1 MRATTPPDWLGPEGH
16 AFAARVGRSL
26 RALPTTPPRHGGPL
40 KPAAVMV
47 PLLLQSHP
55 STLAAP
61 MDLAH
66 LLFLVRPEAMTTH
79 AGQVAFPGGRV
90 DPDDADATAAALREA
105 EEELGIPR
113 MLPYPLGAL
122 EDVPTPSGYLI
133 TPVVAL
139 VPPGVPL
146 VPAPAEV
153 AAHFTVPL
161 GELADPTRR
170 RTMFGRRHGREA
182 GNVPLHF
189 WVDTPAVIWGV
200 TGFILD
206 RLLTRLERST
216 ASHPAS

>member
-1 MRATTPPDWLGPEGH
+1 
-16 AFAARVGRSL
+16 
-26 RALPTTPPRHGGPL
+26 
-40 KPAAVMV
+40 MV
-47 PLLLQSHP
+47 PLLLQTHGGIIGTPTASP
-55 STLAAP
+55 E
-61 MDLAH
+61 

-90 DPDDADATAAALREA
+90 DPEDTDATAAALREA

-113 MLPYPLGAL
+113 HLPHPLGAL

-139 VPPGVPL
+139 VPRGLTL

-153 AAHFTVPL
+153 AAHFTVRL
-161 GELADPTRR
+161 DELTDPQRR
-170 RTMFGRRHGREA
+170 RTMHGRRHGRDG

-189 WVDTPAVIWGV
+189 WVETPAVIWGV

-206 RLLTRLERST
+206 RLLMRLARAET
-216 ASHPAS
+216 HPEASGQ